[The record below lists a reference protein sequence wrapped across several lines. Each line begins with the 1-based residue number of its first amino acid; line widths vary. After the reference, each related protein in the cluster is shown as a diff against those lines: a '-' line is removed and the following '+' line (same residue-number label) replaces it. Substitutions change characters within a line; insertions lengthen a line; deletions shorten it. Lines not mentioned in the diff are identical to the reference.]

1 MGDLPVSSDVA
12 HEQDA
17 GVHVE
22 VQSKDRKVAVDHV
35 EGDGAAG
42 VADDAEGE
50 VKAKQEVGDCQ
61 VLQVDHHD
69 PGYLLLS

>member
-22 VQSKDRKVAVDHV
+22 VKGGDSKVAVDQA
-35 EGDGAAG
+35 EGDGAVG
-42 VADDAEGE
+42 VADDAKGE
-50 VKAKQEVGDCQ
+50 VKAQQEVGDCQ

>member
-1 MGDLPVSSDVA
+1 MGGLPVSSDVA

-22 VQSKDRKVAVDHV
+22 VKGGGSKGAVDQA
-35 EGDGAAG
+35 EGDGVAS

-50 VKAKQEVGDCQ
+50 IKAKQEVGDCQ
-61 VLQVDHHD
+61 VLQVDHDDAGH
-69 PGYLLLS
+69 LLLS